1 MSAVNEAR
9 EVVTS
14 VRIEENERHWRL
26 TVFNRGGNAGTLTV
40 DASDGPVI
48 VARLYTDHAAVRAE
62 ALAEVRAKVV
72 DLPLMV
78 GPDGG
83 FELPQCLGMIRYVE
97 VVGPPAARNLAV
109 ERVRLIGVVA
119 ERRDKPLECLVDG
132 GHGASRS
139 WQSACTRSSRSMY
152 GVSSA

>member
-40 DASDGPVI
+40 DANDGPVI

-62 ALAEVRAKVV
+62 ALAEVQAKVAG
-72 DLPLMV
+72 LPTVAMILDDSEEV
-78 GPDGG
+78 RHPAIGRAAV
-83 FELPQCLGMIRYVE
+83 LALLGE
-97 VVGPPAARNLAV
+97 A
-109 ERVRLIGVVA
+109 
-119 ERRDKPLECLVDG
+119 K
-132 GHGASRS
+132 
-139 WQSACTRSSRSMY
+139 
-152 GVSSA
+152 